1 MILAVIIYICDS
13 KVFILGINLG
23 WFGFLASIEK
33 KCIYDVIK
41 LFKCGMYSIQ
51 ECFMFYLEFNLFI
64 FGEICFVL
72 NDIMLF
78 KWDIFLMIIIYIF
91 INGVYFNFY
100 WVDGIIVVIL
110 MGFIGYFLS
119 CGGFIIFFNFG
130 NFVFIFVVLYNFNV
144 WLIVILESFVILF
157 EIEGWVENF
166 FCMLDFCFEMIMVVY
181 QLAVCKNDFGI
192 CLVQFYDVSFM
203 DIIW

>member
-1 MILAVIIYICDS
+1 
-13 KVFILGINLG
+13 
-23 WFGFLASIEK
+23 
-33 KCIYDVIK
+33 
-41 LFKCGMYSIQ
+41 
-51 ECFMFYLEFNLFI
+51 MFYLEFNLFI

-181 QLAVCKNDFGI
+181 
-192 CLVQFYDVSFM
+192 
-203 DIIW
+203 